1 MEGSGRSG
9 VPQPSGWW
17 EGPGTELL
25 FCCLLSVGMLRHL
38 CESAG
43 QLLSLASRQFVH
55 YTGEVRRS
63 VEDGATLGVDEPL
76 LGLLLGDALEL
87 AGTAGACAAAGDA
100 LAGAAEDD
108 VEVHAENTGGVVVP
122 DAEVDVLVDTEAE
135 VT

>member
-1 MEGSGRSG
+1 MGRAWDRA
-9 VPQPSGWW
+9 P
-17 EGPGTELL
+17 LL
-25 FCCLLSVGMLRHL
+25 LPVIGGDAASLVRD
-38 CESAG
+38 SAG
-43 QLLSLASRQFVH
+43 QLLSIASRQFVH

-87 AGTAGACAAAGDA
+87 AGTAGARAAAGNA